1 MTLKKTKV
9 IVLQG
14 ALKLK
19 WILSESLMD
28 PNNNSNKNLEY
39 EIVFICIRS
48 LFYTAENATVV
59 KVGLVVYR
67 SKGGF
72 FWK

>member
-1 MTLKKTKV
+1 MTPKKTKV

-28 PNNNSNKNLEY
+28 TNNNSNKMEY
-39 EIVFICIRS
+39 EIVFICVLS
-48 LFYTAENATVV
+48 LFFTAENTTVV

-67 SKGGF
+67 SKGGLF
-72 FWK
+72 SK

>member
-39 EIVFICIRS
+39 EIVFICTLS
-48 LFYTAENATVV
+48 LFYTAENAAVV
-59 KVGLVVYR
+59 KVG
-67 SKGGF
+67 
-72 FWK
+72 

>member
-1 MTLKKTKV
+1 MTPKKTKV

-28 PNNNSNKNLEY
+28 TNNNSNKNLEY
-39 EIVFICIRS
+39 EIVFICVLS
-48 LFYTAENATVV
+48 LFCTAENTTVV
-59 KVGLVVYR
+59 KEGRISGL
-67 SKGGF
+67 
-72 FWK
+72 

>member
-39 EIVFICIRS
+39 EIVFICIHS

-59 KVGLVVYR
+59 EVG
-67 SKGGF
+67 
-72 FWK
+72 

>member
-1 MTLKKTKV
+1 MTPKKAKV

-28 PNNNSNKNLEY
+28 TNNNSNKMEY
-39 EIVFICIRS
+39 EIVFICVLS
-48 LFYTAENATVV
+48 LFCTAEDTTVV
-59 KVGLVVYR
+59 KVGIVVYR
-67 SKGGF
+67 SKGGLF
-72 FWK
+72 SK